1 MTTSSA
7 RESSIDTL
15 TPERVLEIES
25 QLWQEQPARQLDLLR
40 ELEAVGAAALPL
52 LMQAAEEAKFRFR
65 FVAVDALGKV
75 GDESVAPLLMRATG
89 DTDGAVRSAAMTALG
104 RLRIQ
109 AAVPALLQCMS
120 SPEHTVCISAA
131 NALGEIGHPSC
142 VPALIDAL
150 QNPNAQIR
158 SSVAGALGKL
168 CDQRAVP
175 ALIDTLRDD
184 RDEYTRCFAAEAL
197 GGIGDASAVSGLIE
211 AVRDADEPVRSA
223 AVLALGRLRDHHAT
237 PALIRTL
244 EDLEEDDSPRTLAA
258 HALVEIGAE
267 EGTEALTVALDGD
280 NPVVRAHAAI
290 ALDSAGKL
298 LTLDPAP
305 STEYAPYNET
315 FKSLRRSG
323 AISQDGVLTPTG
335 SLVEFVQTSALPT
348 EAKVIDLRCGD
359 GRNSVY
365 LAKSGYRVTAVDPSP
380 LAMGLA
386 GRFAR
391 QTDAHVHFMLC
402 APGDLPE
409 HLDESYDLAIDLM
422 LLEMLLTDDSR
433 SAYLNRVW
441 RLLQPGG
448 QFYLLDRAATP
459 EGTTPVHGSI
469 PICGR
474 APREYERELEDA
486 DFEVLAIASEGEHL
500 EIRAM
505 RGDDDDDLLLLDDD
519 DEA

>member
-1 MTTSSA
+1 M
-7 RESSIDTL
+7 RESSIDTQAQNQL
-15 TPERVLEIES
+15 SKIES

-40 ELEAVGAAALPL
+40 ELEAMGAAARPL
-52 LMQAAEEAKFRFR
+52 LVQAAEEAKFRFR
-65 FVAVDALGKV
+65 FVALDALGKM
-75 GDESVAPLLMRATG
+75 GDESVAPLLIRAMG

-104 RLRIQ
+104 RLRIR
-109 AAVPALLQCMS
+109 AAVPALLKCMS

-131 NALGEIGHPSC
+131 NALGEIGDPSC

-175 ALIDTLRDD
+175 ALTDTLRNDS
-184 RDEYTRCFAAEAL
+184 DEYTRCFAAEAL
-197 GGIGDASAVSGLIE
+197 GGIGDTSAVSGLIE

-244 EDLEEDDSPRTLAA
+244 KDLEEDEAPRTLAA
-258 HALVEIGAE
+258 HALIEIGSE
-267 EGTEALTVALDGD
+267 EGNDALVAALDEG

-298 LTLDPAP
+298 LAIDPTPPAK
-305 STEYAPYNET
+305 YAAYNET
-315 FKSLRRSG
+315 FKALRRSG
-323 AISQDGVLTPTG
+323 AISQDGALTPAN
-335 SLVEFVQTSALPT
+335 SLVELVQTSALAA
-348 EAKVIDLRCGD
+348 EARVIDLRCGD

-365 LAKSGYRVTAVDPSP
+365 LAKTGYSVTAVDASP
-380 LAMGLA
+380 LAIGLA
-386 GRFAR
+386 GRFAK

-402 APGDLPE
+402 SPVDLPE

-422 LLEMLLTDDSR
+422 LLEMLLKDDSR
-433 SAYLNRVW
+433 HAYLARVW
-441 RLLQPGG
+441 SLLKPGG
-448 QFYLLDRAATP
+448 QFYLLDRAGAPPAHGAVPVCGKTP
-459 EGTTPVHGSI
+459 Q
-469 PICGR
+469 
-474 APREYERELEDA
+474 EYERELEEA
-486 DFEVLAIASEGEHL
+486 GFEVIAIAANGEHL

-505 RGDDDDDLLLLDDD
+505 RGDDDLLLLDDD
-519 DEA
+519 DEV